1 MPLSDLVALNLSG
14 SGVTRCTDETSY
26 KTDSYDNNIRDQ
38 SEFKLGGGGGGEN
51 GGSRNFLKELDG
63 GPESFEDKLRGGN

>member
-1 MPLSDLVALNLSG
+1 MSRDAQTRRHTKQIHMITTLGTSQNLSW
-14 SGVTRCTDETSY
+14 
-26 KTDSYDNNIRDQ
+26 
-38 SEFKLGGGGGGEN
+38 GGGGEN